1 MNEPKQVQVEDE
13 GVAGLFG
20 WYISYYIIINCLLI
34 SINKEPNLQKDI

>member
-20 WYISYYIIINCLLI
+20 WYISYYTIINKFTSCI
-34 SINKEPNLQKDI
+34 YEIRN